1 MLSRKNKM
9 AYIKYVYAYFKFY
22 CTGLYYLFTKKNW
35 RKIQEKEL
43 IKTLNYAIKHSRF
56 FRDVVGDI
64 TIDQNNV
71 WDIIKKFPTI
81 TKETITE
88 KQWDIYS
95 DEVPKDYTNWR
106 ETGGS
111 TGVPLKYPALA
122 SHYYK
127 EDVCQM
133 MLYHEMGFC
142 WGDTIVYFGGDRIS
156 AEKTRNNIFWFE
168 SNNLPYGKY
177 IYCIRYLNE
186 DNFQYYVESL
196 NKVSPKFIRGYT
208 SSVKEFCRLVR
219 RSDTQLKFKLKGIYL
234 TSESATLEDRD
245 YIEKTMQCPVWG
257 QYGHTECSIFA
268 VSKPHDPT
276 YLTNPLYGYTEI
288 LDENGVHVNVG
299 SAGEITV
306 TGFNIIGM
314 PFVRYRTG
322 DIAIYG
328 GETKYGQTILK
339 ELLGRTRDFL
349 YDDKG
354 NKVYALSLLFDAGN
368 LNLLDHIKAWQIEQ
382 SAEGIVYV
390 RIIKDDSYNDEIEKS
405 IIEVFKFKNI
415 TIKVLYVNEIEK
427 TKRGKHKFI
436 IQNCEK

>member
-1 MLSRKNKM
+1 MRK
-9 AYIKYVYAYFKFY
+9 
-22 CTGLYYLFTKKNW
+22 
-35 RKIQEKEL
+35 
-43 IKTLNYAIKHSRF
+43 
-56 FRDVVGDI
+56 
-64 TIDQNNV
+64 
-71 WDIIKKFPTI
+71 
-81 TKETITE
+81 
-88 KQWDIYS
+88 
-95 DEVPKDYTNWR
+95 
-106 ETGGS
+106 
-111 TGVPLKYPALA
+111 
-122 SHYYK
+122 
-127 EDVCQM
+127 
-133 MLYHEMGFC
+133 
-142 WGDTIVYFGGDRIS
+142 
-156 AEKTRNNIFWFE
+156 
-168 SNNLPYGKY
+168 
-177 IYCIRYLNE
+177 
-186 DNFQYYVESL
+186 
-196 NKVSPKFIRGYT
+196 
-208 SSVKEFCRLVR
+208 
-219 RSDTQLKFKLKGIYL
+219 SDTQLKFKLKGIYL

-245 YIEKTMQCPVWG
+245 YIEKTLQCPVWG

-288 LDENGVHVNVG
+288 LDENGDHVNVG

-436 IQNCEK
+436 IQNCKK